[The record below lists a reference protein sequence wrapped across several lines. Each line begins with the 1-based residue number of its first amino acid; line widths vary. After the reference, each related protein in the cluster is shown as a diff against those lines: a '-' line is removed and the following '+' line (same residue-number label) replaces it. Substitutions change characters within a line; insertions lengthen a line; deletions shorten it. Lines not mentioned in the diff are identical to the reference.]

1 VPRGTEEGSVLE
13 IDDDQLQLVANKA
26 VSFRLY
32 SSLARTEDRAGELI
46 EFTDTDVE
54 SGALHLPAP
63 LNAVIRFGKTGE
75 RLVAVKLGARLTEVG
90 TLEIWADSKISE
102 HRWRLQFELRK
113 SAAAVASRP
122 AAVIADDAVE
132 SALGLVDAAF
142 SGSTLSPEELP
153 ARLEQAIGLG
163 RLSWPVLAIRK
174 LADRMLETAEG
185 RKRGAAY
192 ELRWLNLCGF
202 CLRPGFGFPGDDYR
216 IEQARRIYA
225 GGLTFPSQVQ
235 NEIEWWI
242 FWGRVAGGLN
252 RNQQGDIYQRL
263 SPFLIPRGSK
273 KRQRINL
280 SLLREMWRTAASL
293 ELLPAGA
300 KTQLGDALIERFKKG
315 EMIDTALWCLSRIGA
330 RKLFYGPNNLVIP
343 PATATRWIEAVL
355 KNDKSEDAVRA
366 MARHT
371 GDISRDISPQILE
384 LVRRRFPD
392 LDLEAED
399 EQDLRAMGRI
409 FGEDLPSGVVIATSG
424 A

>member
-1 VPRGTEEGSVLE
+1 
-13 IDDDQLQLVANKA
+13 
-26 VSFRLY
+26 
-32 SSLARTEDRAGELI
+32 
-46 EFTDTDVE
+46 
-54 SGALHLPAP
+54 
-63 LNAVIRFGKTGE
+63 
-75 RLVAVKLGARLTEVG
+75 
-90 TLEIWADSKISE
+90 
-102 HRWRLQFELRK
+102 
-113 SAAAVASRP
+113 
-122 AAVIADDAVE
+122 
-132 SALGLVDAAF
+132 
-142 SGSTLSPEELP
+142 
-153 ARLEQAIGLG
+153 
-163 RLSWPVLAIRK
+163 
-174 LADRMLETAEG
+174 MLETAEG

-242 FWGRVAGGLN
+242 FWGSVAGGLN